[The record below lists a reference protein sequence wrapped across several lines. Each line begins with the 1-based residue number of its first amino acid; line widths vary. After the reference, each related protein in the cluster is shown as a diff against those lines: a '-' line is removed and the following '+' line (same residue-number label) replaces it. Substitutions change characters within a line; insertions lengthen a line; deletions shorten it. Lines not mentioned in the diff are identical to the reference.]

1 MLDLVKICENIDRYD
16 RLVMDLHGVKLEYQG
31 GLEHVTALQK
41 DPRRLASLGDI
52 FSFKYRERLATKVEQ
67 QKKQVEDHLTKVTK
81 AALLTIEHLDNV
93 MLPWM
98 ASTTANLYSV
108 PDYEFDKFCGEYIH
122 FRPQYH
128 WASDEL
134 GRYFKEVEVRNG
146 NYVYLTESQGAFNQK
161 CERYLREVEFKA
173 LSFRTLIASFRLET
187 QKVRILP

>member
-31 GLEHVTALQK
+31 GLEHVSALKK
-41 DPRRLASLGDI
+41 DPRPLASFGDI
-52 FSFKYRERLATKVEQ
+52 FSIKYRERLATKVEQ
-67 QKKQVEDHLTKVTK
+67 RKKHVEEYLTNVTK

-98 ASTTANLYSV
+98 AATTANLYSV
-108 PDYEFDKFCGEYIH
+108 PDYEFDKYCNEYIY

-128 WASDEL
+128 LASDEL
-134 GRYFKEVEVRNG
+134 EKYFKEVEVRNG

-161 CERYLREVEFKA
+161 CERYLREIEFKA
-173 LSFRTLIASFRLET
+173 LSFRTLIASFRLE
-187 QKVRILP
+187 P